1 MLLVLTTRD
10 DATTDF
16 LFTYLEERNL
26 PRFRLNF
33 EDLKD
38 THLSFSAGRNGLH
51 QLICTP
57 QHEVAL
63 DDVEAIWL
71 RRLAAPEVPASID
84 ERFRGFVADEIRH
97 TLEGMLAGCEA
108 MWVNPLWTI
117 HIAERKLHQLRVAQK
132 HGLTVPATLVSN
144 EGEELIR
151 FAEGAASGVICKP
164 LSRSLLV
171 SDEEELAVYTHRVEA
186 DELREWQAELSQC
199 PTLLQAFVEGTDVR
213 VTVIGEDIYT
223 VAVETEDEAHLDW
236 RHRENV
242 VSYSVREL
250 PEAME
255 SKIRGMMEI
264 LDILY
269 GAFDFILTDDG
280 EWYFLEVN
288 PAGQW
293 AWLEIELDLPM
304 RESFA
309 KLFYGDS

>member
-38 THLSFSAGRNGLH
+38 THLSFSAGRNGLRR
-51 QLICTP
+51 LIRTP
-57 QHEVAL
+57 HHEVTL
-63 DDVEAIWL
+63 EDVEAIWL

-108 MWVNPLWTI
+108 RWVNPLWTI
-117 HIAERKLHQLRVAQK
+117 HIAERKLHQLRVARKQ
-132 HGLTVPATLVSN
+132 GLTVPATLASN
-144 EGEELIR
+144 QGEELIR
-151 FAEGAASGVICKP
+151 FAEQATNGVVCKP
-164 LSRSLLV
+164 LSRSLLA
-171 SDEEELAVYTHRVEA
+171 SDEEDFAVYTHRVEL
-186 DELREWQAELSQC
+186 DELREWQAELSHC
-199 PTLLQAFVEGTDVR
+199 PTLLQEFVEGTDVR

-223 VAVETEDEAHLDW
+223 VAVETEEGAHLDW
-236 RHRENV
+236 RHRNNV
-242 VSYSVREL
+242 LSYSVCEL
-250 PEAME
+250 PGKVE
-255 SKIRGMMEI
+255 SKIGEMMEV
-264 LDILY
+264 LDIVY

-309 KLFYGDS
+309 KLFYGGA